1 MIELITDTEA
11 VLDDLRHLR
20 SLDDGTLDN
29 VKLDRHIATLEKL
42 IEKIM
47 KDTKL

>member
-1 MIELITDTEA
+1 MKELIIDLEA

-29 VKLDRHIATLEKL
+29 VKLDRHIHTLEKTL
-42 IEKIM
+42 DKIEK
-47 KDTKL
+47 D

>member
-1 MIELITDTEA
+1 MEDLIIDIEA

-29 VKLDRHIATLEKL
+29 KKLDRHIRTLEKTL
-42 IEKIM
+42 EKIEK
-47 KDTKL
+47 D